1 MHQAFQISDLSDVDS
16 DSVVSDYVS
25 LSDYDMPISDY
36 EAAANIRREE
46 NRQLAVSMG
55 ISKVGEL

>member
-36 EAAANIRREE
+36 EAAANIRRE
-46 NRQLAVSMG
+46 QT
-55 ISKVGEL
+55 VGSVDGYK